1 MKIAA
6 SSYLDYLGSWNP
18 QFLREVKV
26 KLKPKNLIGTIAA
39 SVVAQFAIV
48 IYHLGQLPDFTEQ
61 HLWDTSIK
69 ERSRYCFGLA
79 PDQIEFKSRSY
90 VRNPTCQLDL
100 QDHWMINW
108 QVFWWDIF
116 WICSVIAIGLLLTL
130 GTYFL
135 INNLLKEHKQE
146 TLNLVRLSPQSA
158 SSIFLGKLLGVPILL
173 YLAIATAL
181 PLHLIAALNAGI
193 NLGLLLGFYLA
204 IVASCV
210 FFYSLGLFIS
220 FILPNGIVSWLT
232 VAAIL
237 GFLGLTSVLSTYIR
251 QPNTELVIDWLLLFN
266 PNNLILAL
274 GKTTGIPY
282 HYFDLTGFNLYR
294 GRYNPQNLDPFFFSQ
309 VLFYGQAIATKVG
322 AAISL
327 VIANFALWTYWCWQ
341 GLTRRYYNSQSSLL
355 TKQQSYWITFS
366 FVAIG
371 LGFSLQD
378 ISQHRHEHNFLIS
391 MCLLQFALL
400 IYFIGLIFALS
411 PRRQA
416 LHDWARYRHQMGRKN
431 LGQELVF
438 GENSPAVL
446 AILLNV
452 GIVALYLLP
461 SFGLFINQD
470 TPLSLEAACWT
481 MATIGGMVIFYAA
494 IAQLIALKTTK
505 NQTIFVGITLMALMV
520 GFPIAL
526 GFFNFT
532 YSQTQPLFAWLFTP
546 FSFVIFADGYN
557 TQQVIL
563 GILGQWLAIALVS
576 GQISSNLQ
584 LAGRSESYEILNQ
597 VGSK

>member
-1 MKIAA
+1 M
-6 SSYLDYLGSWNP
+6 
-18 QFLREVKV
+18 
-26 KLKPKNLIGTIAA
+26 
-39 SVVAQFAIV
+39 
-48 IYHLGQLPDFTEQ
+48 
-61 HLWDTSIK
+61 
-69 ERSRYCFGLA
+69 
-79 PDQIEFKSRSY
+79 
-90 VRNPTCQLDL
+90 
-100 QDHWMINW
+100 
-108 QVFWWDIF
+108 
-116 WICSVIAIGLLLTL
+116 
-130 GTYFL
+130 
-135 INNLLKEHKQE
+135 
-146 TLNLVRLSPQSA
+146 
-158 SSIFLGKLLGVPILL
+158 
-173 YLAIATAL
+173 
-181 PLHLIAALNAGI
+181 
-193 NLGLLLGFYLA
+193 
-204 IVASCV
+204 
-210 FFYSLGLFIS
+210 
-220 FILPNGIVSWLT
+220 
-232 VAAIL
+232 
-237 GFLGLTSVLSTYIR
+237 
-251 QPNTELVIDWLLLFN
+251 
-266 PNNLILAL
+266 
-274 GKTTGIPY
+274 
-282 HYFDLTGFNLYR
+282 
-294 GRYNPQNLDPFFFSQ
+294 
-309 VLFYGQAIATKVG
+309 
-322 AAISL
+322 
-327 VIANFALWTYWCWQ
+327 
-341 GLTRRYYNSQSSLL
+341 
-355 TKQQSYWITFS
+355 
-366 FVAIG
+366 AIG